1 MLVAALE
8 FDVALVAVLVA
19 AAAEEDAA
27 AVVLAVVLE
36 AEVFVVV
43 DVAGLAGAVTG

>member
-8 FDVALVAVLVA
+8 FDVVAVLVA
-19 AAAEEDAA
+19 AAAEDDADAA